1 MLTCGFCILAGIEGS
16 AEAAEPLNE
25 GVEDVY
31 VKAEVDGTPQL
42 GKSVSDALGTVTED
56 LGLFTK
62 LAIFAVIVGLCVV
75 YVKLHTPRRTGYA
88 GRHGAYE
95 KSGLP

>member
-1 MLTCGFCILAGIEGS
+1 MCFVGLEGS

-25 GVEDVY
+25 AVEDVY
-31 VKAEVDGTPQL
+31 VKAEQGDGTPAL
-42 GKSVSDALGTVTED
+42 GKSVSDSLAAASED

-62 LAIFAVIVGLCVV
+62 LIIFGLIIAMCVV
-75 YVKLHTPRRTGYA
+75 YVKMHAPRRTGYA